1 MIDYKLLRDGV
12 TGLAYQHIR
21 NITRLKR
28 HNFNIVNP
36 VFRNQLQ
43 LDQRYDRSFVSLPR
57 KIFMNRRNTQWLSVT
72 NSNVLKKILI
82 YFNYIYNDR
91 GGIYPN
97 KLIFSEPSIMYNL
110 RHIFPYFHSNTLRK
124 FMLTKVHYKK

>member
-1 MIDYKLLRDGV
+1 
-12 TGLAYQHIR
+12 
-21 NITRLKR
+21 
-28 HNFNIVNP
+28 
-36 VFRNQLQ
+36 
-43 LDQRYDRSFVSLPR
+43 
-57 KIFMNRRNTQWLSVT
+57 MNRRNTQWLSVT